1 MYIIMHIVYDICMIN
16 TFFRHHFN
24 MFILVAFSQDSLP
37 VSTSQA
43 LLRRMVAQDAAGR
56 ASEALQDSGFG
67 CNMM

>member
-1 MYIIMHIVYDICMIN
+1 MYDKHI
-16 TFFRHHFN
+16 FFRHHFN
-24 MFILVAFSQDSLP
+24 MFILVAFSQETLP

-67 CNMM
+67 CDYLDVNKGWHL